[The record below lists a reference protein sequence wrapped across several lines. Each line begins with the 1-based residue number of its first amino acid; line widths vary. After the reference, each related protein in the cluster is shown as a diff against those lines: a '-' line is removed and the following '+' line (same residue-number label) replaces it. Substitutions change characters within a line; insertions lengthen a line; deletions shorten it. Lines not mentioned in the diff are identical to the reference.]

1 MNNMMRLMS
10 GMGGYMGMDPE
21 HAFLVQRVK
30 NLQRQEGGK
39 EKWEAFVME
48 KGGGKKDP
56 SLKNSLELKEFL
68 LTADPEGASD
78 LAANG
83 QTPETLRLSQ
93 QVRAGQ
99 KA

>member
-1 MNNMMRLMS
+1 MNMMRLMS
-10 GMGGYMGMDPE
+10 GMGGYMGMDAE

-56 SLKNSLELKEFL
+56 SLKNNLELKEFIM
-68 LTADPEGASD
+68 TTDPQGATD
-78 LAANG
+78 L
-83 QTPETLRLSQ
+83 PETLRLSQ
-93 QVRAGQ
+93 YVRNGQ
-99 KA
+99 KASDEFKEA